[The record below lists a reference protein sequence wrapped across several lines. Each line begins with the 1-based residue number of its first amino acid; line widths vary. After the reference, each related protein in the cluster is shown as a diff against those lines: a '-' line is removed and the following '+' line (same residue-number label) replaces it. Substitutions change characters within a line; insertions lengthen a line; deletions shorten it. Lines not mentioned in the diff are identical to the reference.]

1 MSSYQQRYDN
11 AMRLINAAGLAA
23 NSEAFKAAKRL
34 SEELAELAQ
43 TAEAGDGATM
53 LAIGPKLVELESL
66 AMQYGVAPASAF
78 TGGTPVPASAAPTPP
93 TTPTAPP
100 SGTSKWAP
108 SQATPPAAPAPAPS
122 PAPDWEKFMG
132 DLKKTINPVVEA
144 MPRNGNGEIVAAA
157 SQAQVDWLSGRT
169 TAFEAD
175 MKELKS
181 STGGM
186 SFIGWMAGSIT
197 FIVVCVAVFWGMT
210 LGDMGDTAKFVAAPL
225 CGAGFGIGAVLGANA
240 IVAAKRARSSRN
252 VA

>member
-66 AMQYGVAPASAF
+66 AMQYGVAPASAS
-78 TGGTPVPASAAPTPP
+78 TGGTPVPAPAGPTPP

>member
-66 AMQYGVAPASAF
+66 AMQYGVAPASAS
-78 TGGTPVPASAAPTPP
+78 TGGTPVPAPAAPTPP

-108 SQATPPAAPAPAPS
+108 SQATPPAAPAPAPDLTQVKQEITS
-122 PAPDWEKFMG
+122 AVKQGIIDLLKPMAEVLPSDANGFVPVASKAEVNDHETRITQLEKAGFDW
-132 DLKKTINPVVEA
+132 L
-144 MPRNGNGEIVAAA
+144 VAA
-157 SQAQVDWLSGRT
+157 
-169 TAFEAD
+169 
-175 MKELKS
+175 
-181 STGGM
+181 
-186 SFIGWMAGSIT
+186 
-197 FIVVCVAVFWGMT
+197 
-210 LGDMGDTAKFVAAPL
+210 FVAT
-225 CGAGFGIGAVLGANA
+225 GTA
-240 IVAAKRARSSRN
+240 IVAYIVMTQGQYSDIVKTVASLAIGAFVGWIVGAFWAGIKSRRQERSSRN
-252 VA
+252 AA

>member
-66 AMQYGVAPASAF
+66 AMQYGVAPASAS

-108 SQATPPAAPAPAPS
+108 SQATPPAAPAPAPDLTQVKQEITS
-122 PAPDWEKFMG
+122 AVKQGIIDLLKPMAEVLPSDANGFVPVASKAEVNDHETRITQLEKAGFDW
-132 DLKKTINPVVEA
+132 L
-144 MPRNGNGEIVAAA
+144 VAA
-157 SQAQVDWLSGRT
+157 
-169 TAFEAD
+169 
-175 MKELKS
+175 
-181 STGGM
+181 
-186 SFIGWMAGSIT
+186 
-197 FIVVCVAVFWGMT
+197 
-210 LGDMGDTAKFVAAPL
+210 FVAT
-225 CGAGFGIGAVLGANA
+225 GTA
-240 IVAAKRARSSRN
+240 IVAYIVMTQGQYSDIVKTVSSLAIGAFVGWIVGAFWAGIKSRRQERSSRN
-252 VA
+252 AA

>member
-66 AMQYGVAPASAF
+66 AMQYGVAPASAS

-108 SQATPPAAPAPAPS
+108 PQATPPAAPAPAPS
-122 PAPDWEKFMG
+122 PAPDWERFIG
-132 DLKKTINPVVEA
+132 DLRKTIDPVVEA
-144 MPRNGNGEIVAAA
+144 MPRNQDGQIIPAA
-157 SQAQVDWLSGRT
+157 SQAQVNWLSART
-169 TAFEAD
+169 AVLEAD
-175 MKELKS
+175 MKQMEHTPRKGS
-181 STGGM
+181 D
-186 SFIGWMAGSIT
+186 FNFKVAGIAAAIVFT
-197 FIVVCVAVFWGMT
+197 VIVVALVIMAQ
-210 LGDMGDTAKFVAAPL
+210 
-225 CGAGFGIGAVLGANA
+225 
-240 IVAAKRARSSRN
+240 S
-252 VA
+252 

>member
-66 AMQYGVAPASAF
+66 AMQYGVAPASAS

-108 SQATPPAAPAPAPS
+108 SQATPPAAPAPAPDLTQVKQEITS
-122 PAPDWEKFMG
+122 AVKQGIIDLLKPMAEVLPSDANGFVPVASKAEVNDHETRITQLEKAGFDW
-132 DLKKTINPVVEA
+132 L
-144 MPRNGNGEIVAAA
+144 VAA
-157 SQAQVDWLSGRT
+157 
-169 TAFEAD
+169 
-175 MKELKS
+175 
-181 STGGM
+181 
-186 SFIGWMAGSIT
+186 
-197 FIVVCVAVFWGMT
+197 
-210 LGDMGDTAKFVAAPL
+210 FVAT
-225 CGAGFGIGAVLGANA
+225 GTA
-240 IVAAKRARSSRN
+240 IVAYIVMTQGQYSDIVKTVASLAIGAFVGWIVGAFWAGIKSRRQERSSRN
-252 VA
+252 AA

>member
-66 AMQYGVAPASAF
+66 AMQYGVAPASAS

-108 SQATPPAAPAPAPS
+108 SQATPPAAPAPAPDLTQVKQEITS
-122 PAPDWEKFMG
+122 AVKQGINDLLKPMAEVLPSDANGFVPVASKAEVNDHETRITQLEKAGFDW
-132 DLKKTINPVVEA
+132 L
-144 MPRNGNGEIVAAA
+144 VAA
-157 SQAQVDWLSGRT
+157 
-169 TAFEAD
+169 
-175 MKELKS
+175 
-181 STGGM
+181 
-186 SFIGWMAGSIT
+186 
-197 FIVVCVAVFWGMT
+197 
-210 LGDMGDTAKFVAAPL
+210 FVAT
-225 CGAGFGIGAVLGANA
+225 GTA
-240 IVAAKRARSSRN
+240 IVAYIVMTQGQYSDIVKTVASLAIGAFVGWIVGAFWAGIKSRRQERSSRN
-252 VA
+252 AA

>member
-66 AMQYGVAPASAF
+66 AMQYGVAPASAS

-122 PAPDWEKFMG
+122 PAPASDDSVAPAWFTAGIVPLTNQVKDHESRITQLEKAGFDW
-132 DLKKTINPVVEA
+132 L
-144 MPRNGNGEIVAAA
+144 VAA
-157 SQAQVDWLSGRT
+157 
-169 TAFEAD
+169 
-175 MKELKS
+175 
-181 STGGM
+181 
-186 SFIGWMAGSIT
+186 
-197 FIVVCVAVFWGMT
+197 
-210 LGDMGDTAKFVAAPL
+210 FVAT
-225 CGAGFGIGAVLGANA
+225 GTA
-240 IVAAKRARSSRN
+240 IVAYIVMTQGQYSDIVKTVASLAIGAFVGWIVGAFWAGIKSRRQERSSRN
-252 VA
+252 AA